1 MVGILWASSAKHH
14 AHRIWLP
21 HDPLQYFVHIYSGLY
36 LHPLA
41 VCAYYMVYLMEQMD
55 MLDMSSQCMW
65 EIDLVVICWDLAP
78 MAINESDGLAT
89 SLLDPDELNL

>member
-1 MVGILWASSAKHH
+1 
-14 AHRIWLP
+14 
-21 HDPLQYFVHIYSGLY
+21 
-36 LHPLA
+36 
-41 VCAYYMVYLMEQMD
+41 

-89 SLLDPDELNL
+89 SLLDPDNSTSSLALAYGCLCIVISINSGPYPSWLCRVFSDTQNTVDLGI

>member
-1 MVGILWASSAKHH
+1 
-14 AHRIWLP
+14 
-21 HDPLQYFVHIYSGLY
+21 
-36 LHPLA
+36 
-41 VCAYYMVYLMEQMD
+41 MVYLMEQMD